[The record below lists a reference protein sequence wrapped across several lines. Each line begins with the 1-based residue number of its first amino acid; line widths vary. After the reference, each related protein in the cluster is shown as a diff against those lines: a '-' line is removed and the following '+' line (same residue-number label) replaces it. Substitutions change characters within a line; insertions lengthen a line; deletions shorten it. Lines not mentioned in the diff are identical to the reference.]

1 VRLQPAMLALLASLL
16 LAPAALAGTICGHVG
31 DRQTTSPVAN
41 AGIFVRTT
49 GGAYTGLYGA
59 TNGTGDFC
67 IASIPPGTYDLEVRV
82 DDYQVAYVRGVVVT
96 GEVIGV
102 DVDARMPRLF
112 LASPVPNPARR
123 GGTLRLRW
131 SSTQQ
136 AMTNLAIFD
145 ARGRLVRAWTRTL
158 LPAGEHAFEWN
169 LRDGEGRAVSAGSY
183 YVRLDAESDR
193 QVRRIVVAP

>member
-1 VRLQPAMLALLASLL
+1 MRLLLALLISLA

-31 DRQTTSPVAN
+31 DRQTESSVAN

-49 GGAYTGLYGA
+49 AGAYTGLYGA
-59 TNGTGDFC
+59 TDALGDFC
-67 IASIPPGTYDLEVRV
+67 IASIPPGTYDLEIRI
-82 DDYQVAYVRGVVVT
+82 DDYRLAYVRGVVVT

-131 SSTQQ
+131 SSTE
-136 AMTNLAIFD
+136 AAPTSLGIFD

-183 YVRLDAESDR
+183 FVRLDAEGDR

>member
-1 VRLQPAMLALLASLL
+1 VRLLLALFISAA

-31 DRQTTSPVAN
+31 DRLTNAAVDN

-49 GGAYTGLYGA
+49 AGAYTGLNGA
-59 TNGTGDFC
+59 TGASGDFC
-67 IASIPPGTYDLEVRV
+67 IFSVPPGTYDLEVRV

-96 GEVIGV
+96 GDVIGV
-102 DVDARMPRLF
+102 DVDANLPRLH
-112 LASPVPNPARR
+112 LSSPVPNPARR
-123 GGTLRLRW
+123 GGTMRLHW
-131 SSTQQ
+131 FAQDVANTS
-136 AMTNLAIFD
+136 LGIFD

-158 LPAGEHAFEWN
+158 LRAGEHVFEWD

-183 YVRLDAESDR
+183 FVRLDAEGDR

>member
-1 VRLQPAMLALLASLL
+1 MLKRSALFALIASFVLV
-16 LAPAALAGTICGHVG
+16 PAALAGTICGHVG
-31 DRQTTSPVAN
+31 DRQTESPVAN
-41 AGIFVRTT
+41 AGLFVRTT
-49 GGAYTGLYGA
+49 AGAYTGLYGA
-59 TNGTGDFC
+59 TDASGDFC
-67 IASIPPGTYDLEVRV
+67 IPSIPPGTYDLEVRV
-82 DDYQVAYVRGVVVT
+82 DDYQVAYVRGIVVT

-112 LASPVPNPARR
+112 LASPVPNPARP

-131 SSTQQ
+131 TSRE
-136 AMTNLAIFD
+136 AMNTSLAIFD

-183 YVRLDAESDR
+183 FVRLDAEGDR

>member
-1 VRLQPAMLALLASLL
+1 VRALFTVLASVL
-16 LAPAALAGTICGHVG
+16 LAPAALAGTICGHVS
-31 DRQTTSPVAN
+31 DRQTTSAVAN
-41 AGIFVRTT
+41 AGVFVRTT
-49 GGAYTGLYGA
+49 AGAYTGLYGA
-59 TNGTGDFC
+59 TNASGDFC
-67 IASIPPGTYDLEVRV
+67 IASIQPGTYDLEVRV
-82 DDYQVAYVRGVVVT
+82 DDYQVAYLRGVVVT
-96 GEVIGV
+96 GDVIGV

-131 SSTQQ
+131 TSSDDMQTS
-136 AMTNLAIFD
+136 LAVFD

-158 LPAGEHAFEWN
+158 LPPGEHAFEWN

-183 YVRLDAESDR
+183 YVRLDAEGDR

>member
-1 VRLQPAMLALLASLL
+1 VRPTLFALLATLL

-31 DRQTTSPVAN
+31 DRQSASAVAN
-41 AGIFVRTT
+41 AGVFVRTT
-49 GGAYTGLYGA
+49 AGAYTGLYGA
-59 TNGTGDFC
+59 TDASGDFC

-82 DDYQVAYVRGVVVT
+82 DDYQVAYVRGVAVT

-102 DVDARMPRLF
+102 DVDARLPRLF

-123 GGTLRLRW
+123 GGSLRLRW
-131 SSTQQ
+131 TSRSEAQTS
-136 AMTNLAIFD
+136 LSIFD

-183 YVRLDAESDR
+183 YVRLDAEGDR